1 MKNIIYFL
9 NDSRQVY
16 QAGHVLSDRLAWP
29 VDKKKEKKKEKK
41 IKVILL
47 ETKKT
52 NETILPLSGI

>member
-16 QAGHVLSDRLAWP
+16 RAGHVLSDRLAWS
-29 VDKKKEKKKEKK
+29 VDKKKEKTKEKK

-47 ETKKT
+47 ETKKQMKQFY
-52 NETILPLSGI
+52 P

>member
-16 QAGHVLSDRLAWP
+16 QAGHVLSDRLVWS
-29 VDKKKEKKKEKK
+29 VDKKKKKQKKKEKKK

-47 ETKKT
+47 ETKKQT
-52 NETILPLSGI
+52 KQFYP

>member
-16 QAGHVLSDRLAWP
+16 QAGHFLSDQLAWS

-41 IKVILL
+41 QIKVILL
-47 ETKKT
+47 ETKKQT
-52 NETILPLSGI
+52 KQ